1 MYEKRLIELALKAR
15 ENAYCPY
22 SGFAV
27 GAALLCQDG
36 TIYTGCNI
44 ESAAFG
50 ATLCA
55 ERGAICNA
63 FAQGCRSFV
72 RGAVI
77 SSGDGYCTPC
87 GICRQLLFEFSDH
100 LVMLCCRNCCPTGSK
115 ARPWNRMAQWL
126 CASDYISL
134 SGSGQ
139 GGFPV
144 PGEGQWPWR
153 QKNTKK
159 RSEFMGFTLLFFRIC
174 TTMCCNLYRILNM
187 KTKEEFLC
195 WK

>member
-1 MYEKRLIELALKAR
+1 MEQREALRLALVERAKEAR
-15 ENAYCPY
+15 KNSYCPY

-27 GAALLCQDG
+27 GAALLGSDG
-36 TIYTGCNI
+36 KGYTGCNI

-100 LVMLCCRNCCPTGSK
+100 LVMLCCRNDGAYLALTAEELLPH
-115 ARPWNRMAQWL
+115 
-126 CASDYISL
+126 
-134 SGSGQ
+134 
-139 GGFPV
+139 GF
-144 PGEGQWPWR
+144 Q
-153 QKNTKK
+153 
-159 RSEFMGFTLLFFRIC
+159 SE
-174 TTMCCNLYRILNM
+174 TM
-187 KTKEEFLC
+187 E
-195 WK
+195 

>member
-55 ERGAICNA
+55 ERSAIANA
-63 FAQGCRSFV
+63 FSHGCRSFV

-77 SSGDGYCTPC
+77 ADSDDYCTPC
-87 GICRQLLFEFSDH
+87 GICRQLLYEFSDG
-100 LVMLCCRNCCPTGSK
+100 LVMLCCKGDGSCLALTAEELLPHGFK
-115 ARPWNRMAQWL
+115 AERMA
-126 CASDYISL
+126 
-134 SGSGQ
+134 
-139 GGFPV
+139 
-144 PGEGQWPWR
+144 
-153 QKNTKK
+153 
-159 RSEFMGFTLLFFRIC
+159 
-174 TTMCCNLYRILNM
+174 
-187 KTKEEFLC
+187 
-195 WK
+195 